1 MRTGR
6 AGLLAGLV
14 TAVALAGCGTQS
26 ADSGGSAT
34 GDRPSDLMVSA
45 SSTSRTS
52 SSTAPTSS
60 TESSPS
66 TSASTTSNP
75 TPSTS
80 APTSTTPTPTTPT
93 PAAATPTTPPPAPQP
108 APPPTKGDDPLRPG
122 DDGATVLDLQQRLTN
137 AGYWL
142 GRADGTYGSLTVQAV
157 MALQKSGG
165 LSRDGVAG
173 PKTLAALDAGT
184 LPPLGEGPA
193 DRVEIDVARQVLI
206 VVRGGQI
213 AWVINTSTG
222 SGETYISRGSPAV
235 AVTPPGVFQVG
246 RVYDGPE
253 IAPLGR
259 LYRPR
264 YFNGGIAVH
273 GAASIPAY
281 PASHGCARV
290 SDPAINLIWSAGLM
304 PVGSTVIV
312 R

>member
-1 MRTGR
+1 M
-6 AGLLAGLV
+6 
-14 TAVALAGCGTQS
+14 
-26 ADSGGSAT
+26 
-34 GDRPSDLMVSA
+34 
-45 SSTSRTS
+45 
-52 SSTAPTSS
+52 
-60 TESSPS
+60 
-66 TSASTTSNP
+66 
-75 TPSTS
+75 
-80 APTSTTPTPTTPT
+80 
-93 PAAATPTTPPPAPQP
+93 
-108 APPPTKGDDPLRPG
+108 
-122 DDGATVLDLQQRLTN
+122 LDLQQRLSDT
-137 AGYWL
+137 GYWL
-142 GRADGTYGSLTVQAV
+142 GRPDGTYGALTIQAV
-157 MALQKSGG
+157 MALQKSSG

-213 AWVINTSTG
+213 VWVINTSTG

-273 GAASIPAY
+273 GAASIPAF